1 MSVVEIVKVY
11 REHLPSLRLIGKRY
25 ADGDRCPDG
34 GFGGKW
40 EEWFRRD
47 MFAPLHAIGLLPE
60 NGDAYVGF
68 MRCATG
74 FEYWIGAF
82 LPAATPV
89 PDGYASLDLPASDI
103 GTCWLHGRQDTG
115 ELYGM
120 EPHAMCM
127 AKIREAGWQ
136 PAEKAWSFERYNC
149 PRFTTPDLDGMVI
162 LDYCIAITNET
173 GE

>member
-74 FEYWIGAF
+74 FEY
-82 LPAATPV
+82 
-89 PDGYASLDLPASDI
+89 
-103 GTCWLHGRQDTG
+103 
-115 ELYGM
+115 
-120 EPHAMCM
+120 
-127 AKIREAGWQ
+127 
-136 PAEKAWSFERYNC
+136 
-149 PRFTTPDLDGMVI
+149 
-162 LDYCIAITNET
+162 
-173 GE
+173 